1 MENQS
6 IFFNTMRKKIINNNM
21 YKFEQEFWSKSLQ
34 ICGMDEVGRG
44 CLAGPI
50 VTCAVILN
58 ENVYH
63 PDLIDSKKLSP
74 IKLIKM
80 HSWLIQN
87 CSYSIAINSPRVIDQ
102 INIYQ
107 ATAKTMKSNLLH
119 FFSTLSK
126 LPDIILIDA
135 MPLNL
140 LRTPYDKIEIQ
151 SFTQGESKSASIAAA
166 SIIAKVT
173 RDLILKRLDETFPSY
188 SMAKHKG
195 YGTADHY
202 AALRSNQASI
212 IHRRTFLKN
221 FLLEQQHEQ
230 RNEQQS
236 LFL

>member
-6 IFFNTMRKKIINNNM
+6 IFFNTMRKKIINKNM
-21 YKFEQEFWSKSLQ
+21 YKFEHEYWSKSLQ

-80 HSWLIQN
+80 HAWLIQN
-87 CSYSIAINSPRVIDQ
+87 SSHSVAISSARIIDQ
-102 INIYQ
+102 VNIYQ
-107 ATAKTMKSNLLH
+107 ATAKTMKSNLMH
-119 FFSTLSK
+119 FFSTLNK
-126 LPDIILIDA
+126 LPELILIDA
-135 MPLNL
+135 MPIKLSS
-140 LRTPYDKIEIQ
+140 TPYDKIEIQ
-151 SFTQGESKSASIAAA
+151 SFTHGESKSASIAAA

-188 SMAKHKG
+188 GMAKHKG
-195 YGTADHY
+195 YGTAYHY
-202 AALRSNQASI
+202 ASLKLHQASI
-212 IHRRTFLKN
+212 IHRQTFLKN

-230 RNEQQS
+230 SHKQQP